1 MNVRDYMAV
10 VNLINR
16 YPELL
21 DQGSVD
27 ELAEMFKYADFYKPN
42 ELFSKNVE
50 GLKNHWRE
58 WVKFYKPDG
67 LPKTRH
73 LSTNIAVEFLSDTKA
88 TAKSYLTVF
97 QAAEDFP
104 LQAVISVTDHD
115 TFEKIDGV
123 WHFVER
129 REYVGLLG
137 DLSVHLTKAAPIS

>member
-1 MNVRDYMAV
+1 MDIRDYMAV
-10 VNLINR
+10 VNLVNR

-21 DQGSVD
+21 DQGNVD
-27 ELAEMFKYADFYKPN
+27 DLAEMFRYADFYKPN
-42 ELFSKNVE
+42 EHFSKNVE
-50 GLKNHWRE
+50 GLKSHWRE

-88 TAKSYLTVF
+88 VAKSYLTVF
-97 QAAEDFP
+97 QATEDFP
-104 LQAVISVTDHD
+104 LQVIISVTDHD

-137 DLSVHLTKAAPIS
+137 DLSVHLTKAAPAS